1 MVVGDFHIGRFPIIP
16 SENQAPLLI
25 DSYAPEPL
33 EIAGEGLEPV
43 AGRDPQILEN
53 FCGVKLP

>member
-1 MVVGDFHIGRFPIIP
+1 MLVGDFHIGRFPIIP

-43 AGRDPQILEN
+43 AGRDP
-53 FCGVKLP
+53 